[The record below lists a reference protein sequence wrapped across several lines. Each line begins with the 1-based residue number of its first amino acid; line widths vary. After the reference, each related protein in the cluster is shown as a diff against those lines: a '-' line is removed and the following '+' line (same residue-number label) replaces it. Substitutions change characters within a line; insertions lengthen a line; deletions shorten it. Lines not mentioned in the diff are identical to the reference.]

1 MSSADTAEPDH
12 ARRRP
17 DSLLRRAC
25 ASVSPAGVLATLDLA
40 AVCSVPRATAERSD
54 RLPAGAP
61 QGAAP
66 KLRGRDPMNQRHL
79 AFWLLLAASSRAE
92 AQESATV
99 LDKVEIVGSRISRI
113 AAETALPVQV
123 IGREEIN
130 RSGVQTTEELLA
142 RVSANIGNW
151 TDALN
156 IGADERPGFS
166 GASLR
171 GLESRATLVLL
182 NGRRLAN
189 YAFSSADTG
198 TDLHA
203 IPLAAIERVE
213 ILKDGASAIYG
224 SDAIAG
230 VINFVLRNDFRGVD
244 LQAHAGDS
252 EAGGGSRTRGTISLG
267 IGDPAKDGYN
277 LFAIVDHQKD
287 GELAARDRPFSA
299 TAYRPQGG
307 LNRTSSNT
315 FPGNIS
321 LGNGQYTNPAAPG
334 CTGFTVFVH
343 GGCAYDYARQSDDL
357 APSEQTSVLARGTLR
372 IGAAHEVFAEVL
384 YETHSALYQIS
395 ATPVSNLVTNGVVE
409 IDVPTTSPYYP
420 QGLGLV
426 GGITDVRYRTVS
438 LGPRTSQSRS
448 VNERALVGLK
458 GNLGGWD
465 YDGAIAIAASHA
477 RYSYGSN
484 SGYVDSAALAN
495 AFATGLIDPFA
506 DSGPAGDAL
515 LASTQVQGLARTA
528 TGITRTLDAHASRD
542 VAQLPAGPLALAVGG
557 EWRRETLDDVEE
569 PLTADIAGSSYN
581 PPKSGSR
588 DVLAMFV
595 ELNIPLL
602 RGVESQLALRRDQ
615 YSDFGAS
622 WNPKAALR
630 WQPVKSLLLRA
641 SIGRGFRAPSLPE
654 LHTAQATGLAAL
666 DSGDPV
672 RCPVTHLD
680 SDCNPIVSEVSGG
693 NPQLRPVRSTQ
704 GSAGIVFE
712 PTPNWNASIDY
723 WTIRLRDDVGS
734 LNLDTILNNLAAY
747 EGKNVFRGPADPAF
761 PGLPGPIVR
770 IETYSQNLGQTRTSG
785 FDVAAAYRSDPS
797 SLGRFSARLDGTL
810 VTQWTE
816 QLDGVHSV
824 SALGA
829 DINGPVIPRWRH
841 TLSLGWERGPYGVTI
856 GQSFQS
862 GYTDENPLPDG
873 STRRVA
879 SYTLWDLQL
888 AYAATPDLSLR
899 LGVRNLFDRDPPF
912 TNQGDSFQ
920 VGYDPGYADP
930 RGRFWYA
937 TVSLRFR

>member
-1 MSSADTAEPDH
+1 
-12 ARRRP
+12 
-17 DSLLRRAC
+17 
-25 ASVSPAGVLATLDLA
+25 
-40 AVCSVPRATAERSD
+40 
-54 RLPAGAP
+54 
-61 QGAAP
+61 
-66 KLRGRDPMNQRHL
+66 MNQRRRL
-79 AFWLLLAASSRAE
+79 AVWLLLAASGLAE

-123 IGREEIN
+123 IRREEIE
-130 RSGVQTTEELLA
+130 RSGAQTTEELLA
-142 RVSANIGNW
+142 KVSANIGNW

-156 IGADERPGFS
+156 IGASDRPGFS

-171 GLESRATLVLL
+171 GLGSQATLVLL

-189 YAFSSADTG
+189 YAFSGTDIG

-230 VINFVLRNDFRGVD
+230 VINFVLRSDFRGVE

-267 IGDPAKDGYN
+267 LGDPAKDGYN
-277 LFAIVDHQKD
+277 LFAIIDHQKD

-299 TAYRPQGG
+299 TAYRPQDG

-321 LGNGQYTNPAAPG
+321 VGNGQYTNPAAPG
-334 CTGFTVFVH
+334 CTDFTVFTR
-343 GGCAYDYARQSDDL
+343 GGCAYDYARQTDDL
-357 APSEQTSVLARGTLR
+357 APSERTSVLARGTLR
-372 IGAAHEVFAEVL
+372 IGAAHEAFAEVL
-384 YETHSALYQIS
+384 YETHSELYRIS
-395 ATPVSNLVTNGVVE
+395 ATPVSNLATNGDIQ

-426 GGITDVRYRTVS
+426 GDITDVRYRTVT
-438 LGPRTSQSRS
+438 LGPRTSESRS
-448 VNERALVGLK
+448 DNERALVGMK
-458 GNLGGWD
+458 GNLMGWD
-465 YDGAIAIAASHA
+465 YDGALAIAASHA
-477 RYSYGSN
+477 KYSYPSN
-484 SGYVDSAALAN
+484 SGFVDSLALAN

-515 LASTQVQGLARTA
+515 LASTQVQGLGRTA
-528 TGITRTLDAHASRD
+528 TGITRTFDAHASRD
-542 VAQLPAGPLALAVGG
+542 VARLPAGPLAVALGG
-557 EWRRETLDDVEE
+557 EWRRETLEDIEE
-569 PLTADIAGSSYN
+569 PLSLHIAGNSFS
-581 PPKSGSR
+581 PPKTGSR

-595 ELNIPLL
+595 ELNVPILHDL
-602 RGVESQLALRRDQ
+602 ESQLALRRDH
-615 YSDFGAS
+615 YSDFGTS

-630 WQPVKSLLLRA
+630 WQPAKSLLMRA
-641 SIGRGFRAPSLPE
+641 SVGRGFRAPSLPE
-654 LHTAQATGLAAL
+654 LYTARVTGLAQL
-666 DSGDPV
+666 DPPGDPV

-680 SDCNPIVSEVSGG
+680 SDCNPIVTGASGG
-693 NPQLRPVRSTQ
+693 NPQLTPVRSNQ

-723 WTIRLRDDVGS
+723 WTIRLRDDIG
-734 LNLDTILNNLAAY
+734 NLDFGTILNNLAVF

-761 PGLPGPIVR
+761 PGLPGPIIR
-770 IETYSQNLGQTRTSG
+770 IETYNQNLGQTRTSG
-785 FDVAAAYRSDPS
+785 FDVGAGYRSDPS

-810 VTQWTE
+810 VTQWVE
-816 QLDGVHSV
+816 QLDGIHDLNR
-824 SALGA
+824 LGA
-829 DINGPVIPRWRH
+829 GINGPIPRWRH
-841 TLSLGWERGPYGVTI
+841 TLSLGWERSPYGVTV

-873 STRRVA
+873 SMRRVA

-912 TNQGDSFQ
+912 TNQSDSFQ
-920 VGYDPGYADP
+920 VGYYPGYADP

-937 TVSLRFR
+937 TVSLRFH